1 MVKDLYG
8 RFGFDK
14 IDEDEQGNTIA
25 GYENKCHVIKA
36 EDNSSIQ

>member
-1 MVKDLYG
+1 MAGSDLI
-8 RFGFDK
+8 K
-14 IDEDEQGNTIA
+14 QMKDEQGNTIA